1 MIRKIAQFSF
11 LLAFISLITA
21 CTGHKQALEVL
32 PNELNQLNQECKRSS
47 IKFEMDCYDL
57 IASKN
62 TFAQLR
68 LGIYAQSLGQVDVAF
83 ERYTKAQKS
92 GNFYAN
98 ALLSNLYG
106 NGIGVKFDENKSI
119 NLLKDVQD
127 VDPIAAYRLSY
138 YYFSQNDTDKAIEL
152 LEFAAQNGVKDAQKE
167 LVLIFTNNQFV
178 EENEERALYYD
189 NLYQDGKD
197 DFAKTI
203 YGR

>member
-1 MIRKIAQFSF
+1 MIQKIAQFSF
-11 LLAFISLITA
+11 LLAFISLMTA

-98 ALLSNLYG
+98 ALLSNL
-106 NGIGVKFDENKSI
+106 SLH
-119 NLLKDVQD
+119 LL
-127 VDPIAAYRLSY
+127 IL
-138 YYFSQNDTDKAIEL
+138 FL
-152 LEFAAQNGVKDAQKE
+152 LWSVF
-167 LVLIFTNNQFV
+167 L
-178 EENEERALYYD
+178 
-189 NLYQDGKD
+189 
-197 DFAKTI
+197 
-203 YGR
+203 